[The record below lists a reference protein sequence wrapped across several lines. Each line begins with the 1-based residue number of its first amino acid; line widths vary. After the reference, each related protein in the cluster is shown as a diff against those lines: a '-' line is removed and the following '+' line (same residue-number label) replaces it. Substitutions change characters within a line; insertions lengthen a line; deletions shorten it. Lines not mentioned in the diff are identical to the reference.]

1 MSKKIKSL
9 LTRIASIF
17 TNGAPEATQASPAE
31 HKAEKNVFGGDS
43 PLPALSYVNMVMFL
57 DRHYQTCDHEQGH
70 ISYTEMRKQLSTME
84 YQDIKMLFDAV
95 IEIRAL
101 SKPYIDVE
109 VEEVI
114 ENKE

>member
-17 TNGAPEATQASPAE
+17 TNGAPEPQQAPPA
-31 HKAEKNVFGGDS
+31 KQKVEKNVFGGDS
-43 PLPALSYVNMVMFL
+43 PLPALTYAKMIMFL
-57 DRHYQTCDHEQGH
+57 EGHYTMCSHEQGH
-70 ISYTEMRKQLSTME
+70 INYTEMRRQLTKMNFGE
-84 YQDIKMLFDAV
+84 LKMLFDAV
-95 IEIRAL
+95 LEIRAL
-101 SKPYIDVE
+101 SRSYIDVE